1 MVLKDIVNLLA
12 NRINQPHVIDTY
24 LRKVYNVGLENG
36 YKKYTDKYNR
46 WIPILEDK
54 PRYYDLCL
62 VKFENGEILLV
73 WRSWSESIGTDIYT
87 ICGTNIIA
95 DSNPVE
101 WKPINLK

>member
-1 MVLKDIVNLLA
+1 MKTIKQA
-12 NRINQPHVIDTY
+12 AYEYAIDNSFIGKETII
-24 LRKVYNVGLENG
+24 YNAFIAGTEFA
-36 YKKYTDKYNR
+36 NR
-46 WIPILEDK
+46 WIQISEEK
-54 PRYYDLCL
+54 PKYYDSSL

-101 WKPINLK
+101 WKLINLE